1 MIVLLMQDA
10 VLLAL
15 KRAESSPE
23 DAFSGLSEAYVLAEH
38 LTKRGFSQD
47 SLRPLFKVLD
57 YHEVI
62 DLMMAD
68 GVSIVGSF

>member
-15 KRAESSPE
+15 KGLSRPE
-23 DAFSGLSEAYVLAEH
+23 DAFRSVSKAYVLAEH
-38 LTKRGFSQD
+38 LEKRGFGPE
-47 SLRPLFKVLD
+47 SLRQPFKVLD
-57 YHEVI
+57 YDQVV

-68 GVSIVGSF
+68 GVSIVCCF